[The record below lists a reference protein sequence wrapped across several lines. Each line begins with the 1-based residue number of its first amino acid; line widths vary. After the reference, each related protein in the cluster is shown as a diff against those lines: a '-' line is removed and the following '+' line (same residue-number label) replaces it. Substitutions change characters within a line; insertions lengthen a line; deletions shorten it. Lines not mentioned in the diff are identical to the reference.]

1 MRRLAPFCTSRG
13 ILIWLVQEIKNFPNL
28 PSNNM
33 TLLALI
39 TFIHEKDLSEIYPN
53 FWTAL
58 TIALTLPVTVAQA
71 EKSFSQLKFIES
83 YLSSTMSKEGLT
95 GLGVIS
101 ISHTKGEQISYN
113 DITDIKEGQK
123 GALLVDSCTI

>member
-1 MRRLAPFCTSRG
+1 
-13 ILIWLVQEIKNFPNL
+13 
-28 PSNNM
+28 M

-39 TFIHEKDLSEIYPN
+39 TVIHEKDLSEIYPN